1 MKCTLIFSVALATV
15 MAATAN
21 AGLVSSTVDITTT
34 VVSGNP
40 TIITPYQWLDA
51 VGTNPAISMIS
62 GTGGANSLENVP
74 LVSDAAEIMGVTFK
88 APLTGGKLD
97 KVAWAIINGVASGAS
112 YTLRLIDLGTAD
124 PNVPYAVA
132 GTDLFNSGAGLSFVH
147 GGTPNN
153 QIVIFDLTAGDEV
166 ALTPG
171 NTYAFEVVHT
181 AGTGG
186 ITFTRTGGGNSTY
199 ADGTYIKDRTGGS
212 SAGSRDG
219 VTAVYITAV
228 PEPSTLAI
236 AGCVMAL
243 ATLTSR
249 RRK

>member
-1 MKCTLIFSVALATV
+1 
-15 MAATAN
+15 
-21 AGLVSSTVDITTT
+21 
-34 VVSGNP
+34 
-40 TIITPYQWLDA
+40 
-51 VGTNPAISMIS
+51 
-62 GTGGANSLENVP
+62 
-74 LVSDAAEIMGVTFK
+74 
-88 APLTGGKLD
+88 
-97 KVAWAIINGVASGAS
+97 
-112 YTLRLIDLGTAD
+112 
-124 PNVPYAVA
+124 VPYAAA
-132 GTDLFNSGAGLSFVH
+132 GTDLFNGGAGLSFVH
-147 GGTPNN
+147 GGAPNS

-212 SAGSRDG
+212 SARSRDG
-219 VTAVYITAV
+219 VTAVYIAAV

-249 RRK
+249 HRK